1 MLLFSFEV
9 FGVFV
14 SVFFFSFLS
23 IISLVGTSESNG
35 VGLEKCHSNNK
46 LVIDMR
52 LERKLYSN
60 WKTSI
65 FAHYTILENCGK
77 RDG

>member
-1 MLLFSFEV
+1 M
-9 FGVFV
+9 FV
-14 SVFFFSFLS
+14 SIFFFFSKHNFR
-23 IISLVGTSESNG
+23 GTSESNG
-35 VGLEKCHSNNK
+35 VGLEKFHSNNK